1 MKKSVKWIALLL
13 AVVLLSLPFL
23 LRLQSDRK
31 QLQENETALREQW
44 AYCLKASDWIYGKML
59 WAFQYTDAYTKEN
72 TWDNLLKARAACS
85 AAKLSLE
92 QVEFQ
97 GPELTQEQY
106 LLLMRQGIEAEAVL
120 SQFDQLE
127 MERQQNLYT
136 LTCLEALLL
145 EDVYLAPTA
154 QKLSAWIENC
164 TRTLGLE
171 SQYLRLTTNY
181 LFLQM
186 GDRQWGE
193 VPEQYP
199 VIFSS
204 CGSWSKDPEQLQAD
218 CAIVVDAFEELL
230 NGSTMY
236 VGISE
241 YGLTLVQQALE
252 GKDIS
257 PHLQSISGVPA
268 YFPDPGWSWDD
279 ASYSHLFLDPDTQEM
294 RMPQPGEALTQA
306 PEVCYIQCQGVSLE
320 QVQEY
325 EQLLNA
331 LDIESF
337 GDWDEEDQSYS
348 ILAKSGES
356 LMMVKWSQEETVL
369 YLKKPIACLM
379 PLLYYEAMQTQQQ
392 SS

>member
-44 AYCLKASDWIYGKML
+44 AYYLKASDWIYGKML
-59 WAFQYTDAYTKEN
+59 WAFQYTEAYTKEN

-85 AAKLSLE
+85 AAKLNLE
-92 QVEFQ
+92 QVELQ

-106 LLLMRQGIEAEAVL
+106 LLLMKQGIEAEAVL

-154 QKLSAWIENC
+154 KKLSNWVETC
-164 TRTLGLE
+164 TRTLELE

-193 VPEQYP
+193 VPEQYS

-204 CGSWSKDPEQLQAD
+204 CGSWSSDSEQLQAD

-257 PHLQSISGVPA
+257 PHLQPISGVPA
-268 YFPDPGWSWDD
+268 YFPEPGWSWDD
-279 ASYSHLFLDPDTQEM
+279 ASYSYLFLDPDTQEM

-348 ILAKSGES
+348 IIAKSGES

-379 PLLYYEAMQTQQQ
+379 PRLYYDAMQTQQ
-392 SS
+392 

>member
-1 MKKSVKWIALLL
+1 MKKSIKWIALVL
-13 AVVLLSLPFL
+13 ALVLLSLPFL

-85 AAKLSLE
+85 GAKLSLE

-106 LLLMRQGIEAEAVL
+106 LLLMKQGIEAEAVL
-120 SQFDQLE
+120 KQFDQLE
-127 MERQQNLYT
+127 TERQQNLNT
-136 LTCLEALLL
+136 LTCLEALLQ

-164 TRTLGLE
+164 TQILE
-171 SQYLRLTTNY
+171 LKSQNLCLLTNY

-193 VPEQYP
+193 VREQYP

-204 CGSWSKDPEQLQAD
+204 CGSWSSDSEQLQAD
-218 CAIVVDAFEELL
+218 CAIIVDAFEELL

-241 YGLTLVQQALE
+241 YSLTLVQQALE

-257 PHLQSISGVPA
+257 PYLQPISGVPA
-268 YFPDPGWSWDD
+268 YFPEPGWPWDD
-279 ASYSHLFLDPDTQEM
+279 ARCSYLFLDPDTQEK
-294 RMPQPGEALTQA
+294 RIPQPGDGLTQA
-306 PEVCYIQCQGVSLE
+306 PEVCYIQCQRVSLE

-325 EQLLNA
+325 ERLLNA

-348 ILAKSGES
+348 ITAKSGES

-379 PLLYYEAMQTQQQ
+379 PLLYYEAMLTQK
-392 SS
+392 

>member
-1 MKKSVKWIALLL
+1 MKKWIKGLALVL

-106 LLLMRQGIEAEAVL
+106 LLLMKQGIEAEAVL
-120 SQFDQLE
+120 NQFDQLE
-127 MERQQNLYT
+127 TERQQNLFT

-164 TRTLGLE
+164 TQILELE
-171 SQYLRLTTNY
+171 SRNLCLLTNY

-193 VPEQYP
+193 VREQYP

-204 CGSWSKDPEQLQAD
+204 CGSWSKDSEQLQAD

-279 ASYSHLFLDPDTQEM
+279 ASYSYLFLDPDTQEM

-306 PEVCYIQCQGVSLE
+306 PEVCYIQCLGVSLE

-337 GDWDEEDQSYS
+337 DD
-348 ILAKSGES
+348 
-356 LMMVKWSQEETVL
+356 
-369 YLKKPIACLM
+369 
-379 PLLYYEAMQTQQQ
+379 
-392 SS
+392 